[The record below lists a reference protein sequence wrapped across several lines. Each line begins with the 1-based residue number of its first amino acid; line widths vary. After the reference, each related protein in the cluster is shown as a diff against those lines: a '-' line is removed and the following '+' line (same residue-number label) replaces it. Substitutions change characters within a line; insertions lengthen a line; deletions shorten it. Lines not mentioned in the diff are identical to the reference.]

1 MKFVKHN
8 QLPALYQR
16 KEIPPD
22 SVVAVE
28 VYPGDQNVIVLGF
41 ADNVINEFEI
51 LDYAWY
57 EALPDIE
64 IFDYKWHEVLPN
76 RPVETLPAR
85 QFENNDKLL
94 LYFKIIQ
101 AGSHFA
107 SLISDLNNDRW
118 AKLFWLACATLV
130 VYKLGTSVADI
141 VMGVIN
147 APRPVLL

>member
-28 VYPGDQNVIVLGF
+28 VYPGDHSVIVLGF
-41 ADNVINEFEI
+41 DDNVVNEFEI
-51 LDYAWY
+51 LDYTWY
-57 EALPDIE
+57 EGLPD
-64 IFDYKWHEVLPN
+64 

-94 LYFKIIQ
+94 LYFKII
-101 AGSHFA
+101 FA

-118 AKLFWLACATLV
+118 GKLFWLACATLII
-130 VYKLGTSVADI
+130 YKLGASVADI
-141 VMGVIN
+141 VMGMIN